1 MKETLLII
9 GDVILLTSFPALA
22 LFVGFYF
29 AKSPWRTLLVGRSLM
44 YFALSMALVVITVSL
59 SLWLGLDYQ
68 FREWVRLIAYSLV
81 SFTTWRLFFTLRYI
95 QKQDLDIEQAKATAD
110 SEQSE

>member
-9 GDVILLTSFPALA
+9 GDVILLTSFLALA

-44 YFALSMALVVITVSL
+44 YFALSLMLVVFTVSL
-59 SLWLGLDYQ
+59 SLWLGANYP
-68 FREWVRLIAYSLV
+68 FREWVRLFSYSLV
-81 SFTTWRLFFTLRYI
+81 SVTTWRLFLTLRYI
-95 QKQDLDIEQAKATAD
+95 QKQQMNDEQVKSTTE
-110 SEQSE
+110 SE

>member
-9 GDVILLTSFPALA
+9 GDVILLTSFLALA

-44 YFALSMALVVITVSL
+44 YFALSLMLVVFTVSL
-59 SLWLGLDYQ
+59 SLWLGSNYP
-68 FREWVRLIAYSLV
+68 FREWVRLFSYSLV
-81 SFTTWRLFFTLRYI
+81 SVMTWRLFFTLRYI
-95 QKQDLDIEQAKATAD
+95 QKQQVNDEQVKSTTE
-110 SEQSE
+110 SE

>member
-68 FREWVRLIAYSLV
+68 FREWVRLFSYSLV
-81 SFTTWRLFFTLRYI
+81 SVTTWRLFFTLRYI
-95 QKQDLDIEQAKATAD
+95 QKQQMNDEQVKSTTE
-110 SEQSE
+110 SE

>member
-29 AKSPWRTLLVGRSLM
+29 AKSSWRTLLVGRALM
-44 YFALSMALVVITVSL
+44 YFALSMMLVVLTVSL
-59 SLWLGLDYQ
+59 SLWLGSNYP
-68 FREWVRLIAYSLV
+68 FREWVRLFSYSLV
-81 SFTTWRLFFTLRYI
+81 SVTTWRLFFTLRYI
-95 QKQDLDIEQAKATAD
+95 QKQQMNDEQVKSTTE
-110 SEQSE
+110 SE

>member
-44 YFALSMALVVITVSL
+44 YFALSFMLVVLTVSM
-59 SLWLGLDYQ
+59 SLWLGPNYP
-68 FREWVRLIAYSLV
+68 FREWVRIFSYSLV
-81 SFTTWRLFFTLRYI
+81 SVTTWRLFFTLRYI
-95 QKQDLDIEQAKATAD
+95 QKQQMNDEQVKSTTE
-110 SEQSE
+110 SE

>member
-9 GDVILLTSFPALA
+9 GDAILLTSFPALA

-44 YFALSMALVVITVSL
+44 YFALSFMLVVLTVSM
-59 SLWLGLDYQ
+59 SLWLGPNYP
-68 FREWVRLIAYSLV
+68 FREWVRIFSYSLV
-81 SFTTWRLFFTLRYI
+81 SVTTWRLFFTLRYI
-95 QKQDLDIEQAKATAD
+95 QKQPMDDEQVKSTTE
-110 SEQSE
+110 SE